1 MLQRTLQIGDHTFIQ
16 CGRAGRKIKFQPPKP
31 PSTKIVDITG
41 QRFGRLRVV
50 MRAPSTN
57 SGAAR
62 WYCRCDCGNGSLRQ
76 PVIVR
81 GDRLRRG
88 ETQSCGC
95 LAVEKTLQRAA
106 DRPKVE
112 PKPRKPR
119 AKRSQPTVSVGDRRS
134 PVTDTDWRAF
144 KDKALQRALADLD
157 AEAKARG

>member
-1 MLQRTLQIGDHTFIQ
+1 MLRRTLQIGDHTFIQ

-31 PSTKIVDITG
+31 PSTKIVDLSG

-50 MRAPSTN
+50 MRADSTN

-62 WYCRCDCGNGSLRQ
+62 WHCRCDCGNGSLRQ

-81 GDRLRRG
+81 GDKLRRG

-106 DRPKVE
+106 DKPKVE

-119 AKRSQPTVSVGDRRS
+119 AKRSPPATSSVGA
-134 PVTDTDWRAF
+134 PVTASDWRAF
-144 KDKALQRALADLD
+144 KDAALKRALADL
-157 AEAKARG
+157 AAYQKRG